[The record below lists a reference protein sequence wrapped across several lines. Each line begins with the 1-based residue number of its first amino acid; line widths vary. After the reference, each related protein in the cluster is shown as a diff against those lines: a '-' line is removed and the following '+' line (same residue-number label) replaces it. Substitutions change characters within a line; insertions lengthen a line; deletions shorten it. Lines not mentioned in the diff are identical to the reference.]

1 MYIRAW
7 SDLRINDVFIEQK
20 EVGAGRAVIAG
31 HVELDADKDM
41 NGVLVTITDE
51 VTGRVLGEWQADL
64 KRGTNRVT
72 VDFVLHKPKLWWS
85 NGLGEPFLYRFRT
98 DIIAGGELLDSKT
111 ERVGIRSLKVV
122 HQPDKDGHTFYIELN
137 GRPVL
142 PKEPITSLRITSC
155 RASLPRIIKGR
166 FSMPPV

>member
-1 MYIRAW
+1 M
-7 SDLRINDVFIEQK
+7 RINDVFIEQK

-64 KRGTNRVT
+64 KRGTNQVT

-85 NGLGEPFLYRFRT
+85 NGLGEPFLIVSVR
-98 DIIAGGELLDSKT
+98 ISSQ
-111 ERVGIRSLKVV
+111 VGNCWTLK
-122 HQPDKDGHTFYIELN
+122 
-137 GRPVL
+137 
-142 PKEPITSLRITSC
+142 PKGWAYAL
-155 RASLPRIIKGR
+155 
-166 FSMPPV
+166 

>member
-1 MYIRAW
+1 M
-7 SDLRINDVFIEQK
+7 
-20 EVGAGRAVIAG
+20 
-31 HVELDADKDM
+31 ELDADKDM

-98 DIIAGGELLDSKT
+98 DIIAGGELLDSKPKGWHT
-111 ERVGIRSLKVV
+111 LFEGGASA
-122 HQPDKDGHTFYIELN
+122 DKDGHTFYIELN
-137 GRPVL
+137 GIRFL